1 MKRKIMVVDN
11 SPLMLELMSDLFS
24 KEGHQV
30 LTAEDGLAAMDLLQT
45 YHPDIIFIDLIMPNI
60 DGKKLCQIIRSMHHL
75 NGVHL
80 VILSATAA
88 EDEIDLSD
96 LGANAYIAKGQF
108 GAVAPHLLAVVNEL
122 ERENPQK
129 PPASIMG
136 IDRVYP
142 REITKE
148 LLSTKKH
155 FELILGSMSE
165 GILEINV
172 ESRIVFANPAAVALI
187 GVSEATLLGT
197 KLSELFENPNRKRVE
212 LLCEKLGTSPQ
223 TISDASPLT
232 LNGKQLSLNALS
244 VSGNEDKAIV
254 ILKDVS
260 EQKRA
265 EDELQQY
272 REHLEELVVERTAAL
287 KNTNERLQA
296 EIDERT
302 RAEKLLKLSLRDKE
316 VLLREV
322 HHRTKNNMQIISSLL
337 NLQSLQLKSADAI
350 SVFQDSQTR
359 IRAMALIHE
368 TFYQSEDLTTI
379 GFKDYVMNL
388 TQGLFGAYQLKNNN
402 IGLSVNVDNVTL
414 GIDSAVPC
422 GLVINELVSNALKH
436 AFSEEGSGTIT
447 ITASSN
453 TEHLIELIVEDD
465 GRGMPG
471 EIDYRNTE
479 TLGLRLVVD
488 IVEDQLGGT
497 IEPFDCPGTG
507 FRITFKDMQYKGR
520 V

>member
-1 MKRKIMVVDN
+1 MVVDN

-60 DGKKLCQIIRSMHHL
+60 DGKKLCQIVRSMNHL

-88 EDEIDLSD
+88 EDEIDWSD

-108 GAVAPHLLAVVNEL
+108 SAVAPHLLAVVNEL
-122 ERENPQK
+122 ERESPQT
-129 PPASIMG
+129 PPANIMG

-165 GILEINV
+165 GILEINL
-172 ESRIVFANPAAVALI
+172 ESRIVFANPAAVSLI

-197 KLSELFENPNRKRVE
+197 KLSELFEHPNRKRVE

-232 LNGKQLSLNALS
+232 LNGKQLSLNALP

-254 ILKDVS
+254 ILTDVS

-322 HHRTKNNMQIISSLL
+322 HHRTKNNMQIIS
-337 NLQSLQLKSADAI
+337 
-350 SVFQDSQTR
+350 
-359 IRAMALIHE
+359 
-368 TFYQSEDLTTI
+368 
-379 GFKDYVMNL
+379 
-388 TQGLFGAYQLKNNN
+388 
-402 IGLSVNVDNVTL
+402 
-414 GIDSAVPC
+414 
-422 GLVINELVSNALKH
+422 
-436 AFSEEGSGTIT
+436 
-447 ITASSN
+447 
-453 TEHLIELIVEDD
+453 
-465 GRGMPG
+465 RG
-471 EIDYRNTE
+471 
-479 TLGLRLVVD
+479 
-488 IVEDQLGGT
+488 
-497 IEPFDCPGTG
+497 
-507 FRITFKDMQYKGR
+507 
-520 V
+520 

>member
-1 MKRKIMVVDN
+1 MKKKIMVVDN

-30 LTAEDGLAAMDLLQT
+30 LTAEDGLAALDLLQT
-45 YHPDIIFIDLIMPNI
+45 YNPDIIFIDLIMPNI

-88 EDEIDLSD
+88 EEEIDLSE
-96 LGANAYIAKGQF
+96 LRANAYIAKGQF
-108 GAVAPHLLAVVNEL
+108 SAIAPHLLAVVNKL
-122 ERENPQK
+122 EHESPQTSAAK
-129 PPASIMG
+129 IMG

-165 GILEINV
+165 GILEV
-172 ESRIVFANPAAVALI
+172 TLEARIVFANPAAVALI
-187 GVSEATLLGT
+187 GVAEANLLGAR
-197 KLSELFENPNRKRVE
+197 LSELFEDRNRKRVE
-212 LLCEKLGTSPQ
+212 LLCEKLGASPQ
-223 TISDASPLT
+223 TIRDASPLT
-232 LNGKQLSLNALS
+232 LNGKKLSLNTLP
-244 VSGNEDKAIV
+244 VSGNENKAIV

-265 EDELQQY
+265 EDELQQH

-287 KNTNERLQA
+287 KKTNERLQA
-296 EIDERT
+296 EINERKH
-302 RAEKLLKLSLRDKE
+302 AEELLKLSLRDKE
-316 VLLREV
+316 LLLREV

-337 NLQSLQLKSADAI
+337 NLQSLRLKNPDAL
-350 SVFQDSQTR
+350 SVFEDSQTR

-388 TQGLFGAYQLKNNN
+388 TQGLFGAYRLKNNA
-402 IGLSVNVDNVTL
+402 IGLSVNVDSVTL

-436 AFSEEGSGTIT
+436 AFPEKGSGTIT
-447 ITASSN
+447 ITARLN
-453 TEHLIELIVEDD
+453 TEHIIELIVEDD

-471 EIDYRNTE
+471 EIDYRHTE

-497 IEPFDCPGTG
+497 IEPLDGPGTG
-507 FRITFKDMQYKGR
+507 FRITFRDMQYKGR